1 MPEDAKTISMAAK
14 RFRVLA
20 AAAVLAAALPARAD
34 LPLDKYQ
41 DAVKDS
47 ATNTEAQAFL
57 NGYFI
62 GLAAGLG
69 QLDIARRN
77 PKTINFCL
85 PDQMPVAASQIR
97 NLVDRAIATGAFDR
111 PPASGG
117 SWDISVVARAALAQ
131 TFPCPASVQ

>member
-1 MPEDAKTISMAAK
+1 MSGKT
-14 RFRVLA
+14 FRALA
-20 AAAVLAAALPARAD
+20 ATLLLVAASPAYAD

-69 QLDIARRN
+69 QLDIARQN
-77 PKTINFCL
+77 PKTVNFCL
-85 PDQMPVAASQIR
+85 PDQLPLTASQLR
-97 NLVDRAIATGAFDR
+97 TLVDRGIASGAFAQ

-117 SWDISVVARAALAQ
+117 SWDMSIVARMVLGQ
-131 TFPCPASVQ
+131 VFPCPPPPAQ